1 MLKRKL
7 HNKDGKQK
15 ISAGTAGKGK
25 TSADIR
31 RQDSGRV
38 HDKIHPEKPPAQKQ
52 GGIAHDQVDRL
63 YQHKS
68 VPPGHGNSPDLLKYY
83 LAQNFASP
91 ANLAREANVS
101 RAAVSAV
108 IHGRTRSERIERLI
122 AKSCGRSLQELFPAW
137 YSEGQGQ

>member
-7 HNKDGKQK
+7 HNKDGQQEK
-15 ISAGTAGKGK
+15 SSVPTGKGK

-31 RQDSGRV
+31 RQGSGRV
-38 HDKIHPEKPPAQKQ
+38 DDKIQHEKSPALPQ
-52 GGIAHDQVDRL
+52 GGMIHDPADRF
-63 YQHKS
+63 YKHKS

-137 YSEGQGQ
+137 YSGGQ

>member
-7 HNKDGKQK
+7 HNKGVEKEIASESINSEK
-15 ISAGTAGKGK
+15 SALN
-25 TSADIR
+25 IR
-31 RQDSGRV
+31 HRGSGR
-38 HDKIHPEKPPAQKQ
+38 DDEKTPGRQRDQPPRDP
-52 GGIAHDQVDRL
+52 HNRL

-68 VPPGHGNSPDLLKYY
+68 VPPGHGNNPDLLKYY

-108 IHGRTRSERIERLI
+108 IHGRTRSERIERMI
-122 AKSCGRSLQELFPAW
+122 SKSCGRTLQELFPAW
-137 YSEGQGQ
+137 YTEKK

>member
-7 HNKDGKQK
+7 NNKDGKQQT
-15 ISAGTAGKGK
+15 SAVATGKGK
-25 TSADIR
+25 TSSDIH
-31 RQDSGRV
+31 RQSNGRV
-38 HDKIHPEKPPAQKQ
+38 DDKRHPEKPPAPKQ
-52 GGIAHDQVDRL
+52 GGMARDLPDRL

-83 LAQNFASP
+83 LAQSFASP

-137 YSEGQGQ
+137 YSGGQ